1 MTLLAAFRARLAR
14 SLAPTLLFSF
24 TGHAVVAVVGI
35 VVVPLFLRLMGPE
48 AYGLVGFYMV
58 LQGWMFLIDLG
69 LSPAIGRQLSRF
81 RAGALPARDAVSL
94 LRAAET
100 VFLVGGAL
108 AGGAFAIAAAWVA
121 RHWLGPSRLPSGEI
135 DLALRLAALLLVFR
149 WLVTLYQSALVG
161 LERQIAVNVVAV
173 VCVVARSAGSV
184 WALMLD
190 PSPVVFFAVQAG
202 ATLAE
207 ALATRWLL
215 HAALPRMGHHWRSGG
230 ALLIREFGFAA
241 GVTVST
247 AAATLIGQADK
258 LTLSHVLPLG
268 DFGLFSLVVS
278 ICAGIA
284 LVVPPFVQAF
294 QPRLTTLL
302 AQGKRAEFVSLYRLS
317 LALIMVLTVALAGAI
332 AAQPEMVIYAWTGSR
347 AIAAALALT
356 LSLYALGTGISSFLF
371 VPYVLQFAQ
380 GMIRLHLIGNL
391 VFGVLWVPCAIWAAI
406 AYGTVGAGA
415 AWLCGNVLFLLIWAP
430 LVHRRLLS
438 PEERAGLGV
447 ATLFRAALILVL
459 LAATRWID
467 PGAVSRLGALAVL
480 AGLSL
485 GAMVL
490 GALLSPELRDYAR
503 RMIALPA
510 PEGGA

>member
-1 MTLLAAFRARLAR
+1 
-14 SLAPTLLFSF
+14 
-24 TGHAVVAVVGI
+24 
-35 VVVPLFLRLMGPE
+35 
-48 AYGLVGFYMV
+48 
-58 LQGWMFLIDLG
+58 
-69 LSPAIGRQLSRF
+69 
-81 RAGALPARDAVSL
+81 
-94 LRAAET
+94 
-100 VFLVGGAL
+100 
-108 AGGAFAIAAAWVA
+108 
-121 RHWLGPSRLPSGEI
+121 
-135 DLALRLAALLLVFR
+135 
-149 WLVTLYQSALVG
+149 
-161 LERQIAVNVVAV
+161 
-173 VCVVARSAGSV
+173 
-184 WALMLD
+184 
-190 PSPVVFFAVQAG
+190 
-202 ATLAE
+202 
-207 ALATRWLL
+207 
-215 HAALPRMGHHWRSGG
+215 
-230 ALLIREFGFAA
+230 
-241 GVTVST
+241 
-247 AAATLIGQADK
+247 
-258 LTLSHVLPLG
+258 
-268 DFGLFSLVVS
+268 
-278 ICAGIA
+278 
-284 LVVPPFVQAF
+284 
-294 QPRLTTLL
+294 
-302 AQGKRAEFVSLYRLS
+302 
-317 LALIMVLTVALAGAI
+317 MVLTVALAGAI